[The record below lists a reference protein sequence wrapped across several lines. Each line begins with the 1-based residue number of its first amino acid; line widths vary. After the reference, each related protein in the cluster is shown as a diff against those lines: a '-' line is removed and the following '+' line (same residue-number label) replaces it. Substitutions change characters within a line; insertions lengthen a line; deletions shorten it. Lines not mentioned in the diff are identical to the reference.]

1 MDLNARLD
9 RALRCARRVLL
20 DGVGEESGRVHAD
33 AVKEMAKD
41 LLALDKALF
50 HGGHL
55 LKRWSAP
62 AAKVEKGDVRITDV
76 SFVQCDAES
85 DGTRECP
92 KCGTFHLRKRP

>member
-41 LLALDKALF
+41 LMALDKALLA
-50 HGGHL
+50 GDPL
-55 LKRWSAP
+55 PKRWARLADAVDPQS
-62 AAKVEKGDVRITDV
+62 KRIPGAMGLGHD
-76 SFVQCDAES
+76 
-85 DGTRECP
+85 
-92 KCGTFHLRKRP
+92 